1 MFILDE
7 IVTYLK
13 FLRILSQR
21 HELPKMVVRET
32 KQTLP
37 SVSLHISTCSLK
49 RLLSE

>member
-7 IVTYLK
+7 IVTYPK

-37 SVSLHISTCSLK
+37 SASLHFSTCSLK
-49 RLLSE
+49 RVLSE

>member
-7 IVTYLK
+7 IATYPK

-37 SVSLHISTCSLK
+37 SASPHFSTCSLK
-49 RLLSE
+49 RVLSE